1 MSKATGLIASPIPLR
16 SYDYELCRPSGGSET
31 LPDEYILPEDRIP
44 DIYDQGDV
52 GACVGFSTCSCAE
65 SHFRRFGDTTRLSPG
80 FTYCRKECRG
90 NYEGYGLYADY
101 ALKGLTKIGFVPYV
115 LYPILKEVPEGLKLA
130 AERDDLLEAG
140 KERKPS
146 GYAGLAY
153 ALEDKTW
160 ENIRRALAID
170 NSALLI
176 ISHDYFNGGSHAV
189 MGIGYTNKS
198 GKKKGRYVTFQN
210 SWGKNWSVDGRSEIP
225 VSYVDEAYIILWDEI
240 KFPFIDVKESDWFF
254 DEVRSVYLSGL
265 VAGTTETTFEPNAPF
280 IRGDVAVIVSRMLD
294 KFEQSMNTF
303 IKTKRQQG
311 VAVSNISFNKWAEK
325 ILPFNDVKS
334 SDYYY
339 KAITDVYANGI
350 MEGKSDTEF
359 DPMATM
365 TRAEV
370 CTMAVR
376 IVETIYSKIKTAI
389 PANYTLPNL
398 SVEKFVDVDS
408 SRWYYT
414 YVQKACRLGIM
425 NGNGDGT
432 FAPEKNI
439 VRCEGA
445 AIFHRLFKTVENL
458 MMQAV

>member
-101 ALKGLTKIGFVPYV
+101 ALKGLIKIGFVPYM
-115 LYPILKEVPEGLKLA
+115 LYPILKEVPEGLELA

-225 VSYVDEAYIILWDEI
+225 VGYVDEAYIILWDEI

-280 IRGDVAVIVSRMLD
+280 IRGDVAVIISRMLD
-294 KFEQSMNTF
+294 KFEYSMNTF
-303 IKTKRQQG
+303 AKSRKQQG
-311 VAVSNISFNKWAEK
+311 LSASAVKFAEYNSRTS
-325 ILPFNDVKS
+325 PFNDIS
-334 SDYYY
+334 NSDYYRD
-339 KAITDVYANGI
+339 AICRIYANGI
-350 MEGKSDTEF
+350 MTGTSKTKFEPEK
-359 DPMATM
+359 TM
-365 TRAEV
+365 TRAEASAIG
-370 CTMAVR
+370 TR
-376 IVETIYSKIKTAI
+376 LIKKLLEYLKIAA

-398 SVEKFVDVDS
+398 GSEKFTDVTS
-408 SRWYYT
+408 SDWYAS
-414 YVQKACRLGIM
+414 YVKEACSLGVM
-425 NGNGDGT
+425 EGNGDGT
-432 FAPEKNI
+432 FAPEKDI
-439 VRCEGA
+439 IRCEGA
-445 AIFHRLFKTVENL
+445 AIFHRIFKLAEKL

>member
-225 VSYVDEAYIILWDEI
+225 VGYVDEAYIILWDEI

-280 IRGDVAVIVSRMLD
+280 IRGDVAVIISRMLD
-294 KFEQSMNTF
+294 KFEYSMNTF
-303 IKTKRQQG
+303 AKSRKQQG
-311 VAVSNISFNKWAEK
+311 LSASDVKFAKYDGKTSPFSDVSN
-325 ILPFNDVKS
+325 
-334 SDYYY
+334 SDYY
-339 KAITDVYANGI
+339 KDAICRVYANGI
-350 MEGKSDTEF
+350 MTGTSETEF
-359 DPMATM
+359 EPQKTM
-365 TRAEV
+365 TRAEASAIG
-370 CTMAVR
+370 TRLIKKLLEYLKMA
-376 IVETIYSKIKTAI
+376 A
-389 PANYTLPNL
+389 PANYTLP
-398 SVEKFVDVDS
+398 SIGSEKFADVTLNA
-408 SRWYYT
+408 WYAS
-414 YVQKACRLGIM
+414 YVKEACNLGVM
-425 NGNGDGT
+425 EGNGDGT
-432 FAPEKNI
+432 FAPEKDI
-439 VRCEGA
+439 IRCEGA
-445 AIFHRLFKTVENL
+445 AIFHRIFKLAENL